1 MKETFRAIKDM
12 LNAGFPLLYLVT
24 SEYSRV
30 TQKLRKI
37 AFEDDYAFHTWDCVD
52 FLRTH
57 NKNQNNR
64 LESIVLHPEY
74 ESTQD
79 CETLLEYLHKGLGKS
94 EDNSKEIFLI
104 EDFHKYFDREKVIVS
119 LRKLSN
125 EMKKINKHIIFL
137 SPSYQLPDEIE
148 KYVTVISVPLPDRR
162 DLDRRLKSIYPDPID
177 EDLKKYILD
186 AALGLTDTEAELAFR
201 LANQVVGL
209 NNKDAVQIV
218 ANEKEQIIKKSGI
231 LDYVQVNLDMK
242 NNVGGLDNLK
252 MWLKQ
257 RSKSFERKAKDFGL
271 QEPKGIMLLG
281 VPGCGKSLTAKCV
294 ATEWKQPLLR
304 LDIGKVFQ
312 AEVGSSENNIR
323 RAIAT
328 AEAVAP
334 CVLWIDEIEKG
345 LNVGG
350 ERDGGT
356 NSRVFST
363 ILTWMQEKTKP
374 VFVVATAN
382 DISQL
387 PPEFLRK
394 GRFDEIF
401 FVDLP
406 TKEERMEILR
416 IHLSKNNQT
425 SIHELEGLAD
435 ATRLFNGAE
444 IEEAV
449 KESMFMAYVDNPNNP
464 VVNVHHL
471 ETACSQIIP
480 LAKTMS
486 EKIRGLR
493 AWADDRARRAS
504 KIANQEQF
512 PENQI
517 SIKKTKREKD
527 EDTFG

>member
-1 MKETFRAIKDM
+1 
-12 LNAGFPLLYLVT
+12 
-24 SEYSRV
+24 
-30 TQKLRKI
+30 
-37 AFEDDYAFHTWDCVD
+37 
-52 FLRTH
+52 
-57 NKNQNNR
+57 
-64 LESIVLHPEY
+64 
-74 ESTQD
+74 
-79 CETLLEYLHKGLGKS
+79 
-94 EDNSKEIFLI
+94 
-104 EDFHKYFDREKVIVS
+104 
-119 LRKLSN
+119 
-125 EMKKINKHIIFL
+125 
-137 SPSYQLPDEIE
+137 
-148 KYVTVISVPLPDRR
+148 
-162 DLDRRLKSIYPDPID
+162 
-177 EDLKKYILD
+177 
-186 AALGLTDTEAELAFR
+186 
-201 LANQVVGL
+201 
-209 NNKDAVQIV
+209 
-218 ANEKEQIIKKSGI
+218 
-231 LDYVQVNLDMK
+231 MK

-425 SIHELEGLAD
+425 SIG
-435 ATRLFNGAE
+435 RIG
-444 IEEAV
+444 
-449 KESMFMAYVDNPNNP
+449 
-464 VVNVHHL
+464 
-471 ETACSQIIP
+471 
-480 LAKTMS
+480 
-486 EKIRGLR
+486 
-493 AWADDRARRAS
+493 
-504 KIANQEQF
+504 
-512 PENQI
+512 
-517 SIKKTKREKD
+517 
-527 EDTFG
+527 